1 MKRRLWRCVG
11 EGLKDSM
18 CVCVLKK
25 AGSLTV
31 CGVQACMR
39 EYTKAWEEG
48 GFDAQWS
55 QDAAFMLDK
64 SHAYVR
70 AFVARDVAA
79 ARIARDPSKV
89 RLVA

>member
-1 MKRRLWRCVG
+1 MWRCVG
-11 EGLKDSM
+11 EGLSDSM
-18 CVCVLKK
+18 CVYVLKK
-25 AGSLTV
+25 AGALTG
-31 CGVQACMR
+31 CGLQACMG
-39 EYTKAWEEG
+39 EYTAAWEEG